1 MSNFVILDLLQVII
15 SIKVMIKVIFKP
27 MIVKLVI
34 GDLIMILK
42 ALRVWG
48 MLPR

>member
-1 MSNFVILDLLQVII
+1 MSNFVILHLLQVII
-15 SIKVMIKVIFKP
+15 SIKVMIKVIFKL

-42 ALRVWG
+42 VLRVWG
-48 MLPR
+48 MLPK